1 MSEAKHA
8 YPPPPGYSANWY
20 QVDQTKSVLI
30 SQRYVQTFVT
40 FAAGMTIN
48 TFRFPTGS
56 SDGLIIATLMQ
67 ATRQENVRAV
77 FATPYQVGAEY
88 GIDLTVTL
96 VNPAVAGEQV
106 TVCVYQPG
114 MNFS

>member
-1 MSEAKHA
+1 
-8 YPPPPGYSANWY
+8 
-20 QVDQTKSVLI
+20 
-30 SQRYVQTFVT
+30 
-40 FAAGMTIN
+40 MTIN

-56 SDGLIIATLMQ
+56 PDGLIIATLMQ